1 MARGPRL
8 QELKLTDT
16 ERERL
21 LEWTRRHKSAQAL
34 AMRARIVLAAA
45 EGHRNGAVADQL
57 RITAQTVGKW
67 RSRFARLRLDGL
79 LDEPRPGA
87 PRQIGDEQVEAL
99 IAKTLHER
107 PEGATHWSSRL
118 MAEASGLSQ
127 TAVVRIWHA
136 FGLQPHRTET
146 FKLSTDP
153 LFIEKVRDIV
163 GLYLNPP
170 TKALVMDNYGTHK
183 THTVRRWLPRH
194 PRFHVHFTPTS
205 AS

>member
-146 FKLSTDP
+146 FKLPPIRCLSRKSETSSV
-153 LFIEKVRDIV
+153 FI
-163 GLYLNPP
+163 
-170 TKALVMDNYGTHK
+170 
-183 THTVRRWLPRH
+183 
-194 PRFHVHFTPTS
+194 
-205 AS
+205 